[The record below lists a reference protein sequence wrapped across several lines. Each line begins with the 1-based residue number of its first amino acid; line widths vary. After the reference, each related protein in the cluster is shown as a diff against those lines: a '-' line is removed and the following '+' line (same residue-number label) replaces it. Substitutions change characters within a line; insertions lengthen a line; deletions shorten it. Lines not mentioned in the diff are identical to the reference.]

1 MTQQGPTRPAADET
15 VCRTYSH
22 SDFRQPRPLE
32 GRRLAVPVPLC
43 SSAEF
48 ADVCP
53 QSIIDTD
60 PSGTGLGVWVL
71 VDSSEPG
78 FCTYEYAGGI
88 V

>member
-1 MTQQGPTRPAADET
+1 MTQQEPTRAGAAE
-15 VCRTYSH
+15 VVYRTYSH
-22 SDFRQPRPLE
+22 SELRQPRPLE
-32 GRRLAVPVPLC
+32 VRRMTVPFPLC
-43 SSAEF
+43 SSVEF

-71 VDSSEPG
+71 VDTSEPG
-78 FCTYEYAGGI
+78 ICTYEYAGGI